1 MNCCV
6 RVVLAADQKWLY
18 ILGWQQAERV
28 PQRRQLS
35 RPEMRPIANLDTD
48 QARPQSS
55 KEFQHLS
62 PAKFPLHNRAAIPID
77 AVNLKHIF
85 RDIKTDGNRVRTK
98 ARFKNG
104 CFGVTRASGIGPRF
118 WGGICGFDNGFE
130 RGDER
135 ARSDSLRLKRT

>member
-1 MNCCV
+1 MDYGTELFCV
-6 RVVLAADQKWLY
+6 DDY
-18 ILGWQQAERV
+18 IET
-28 PQRRQLS
+28 
-35 RPEMRPIANLDTD
+35 E
-48 QARPQSS
+48 
-55 KEFQHLS
+55 
-62 PAKFPLHNRAAIPID
+62 LHM
-77 AVNLKHIF
+77 
-85 RDIKTDGNRVRTK
+85 